1 MTSALLA
8 LVAVLAAQAPAPGTA
23 KPAAPAKAS
32 PMAVRVD
39 ASAQGGPAVEEWAKE
54 LRAALG
60 ARKDEFKLATANEKA
75 ELVAR
80 LDSVAAGTAGN
91 QVLKGELALGEAKR
105 PFTYTFTNVRADAE
119 KLARGMRSVADQMRA
134 TGK

>member
-1 MTSALLA
+1 MSPAAALLA
-8 LVAVLAAQAPAPGTA
+8 TVLAAQAQAPGAAKPATTA
-23 KPAAPAKAS
+23 KPS

-39 ASAQGGPAVEEWAKE
+39 ASAQGGPAVEDWAKE
-54 LRAALG
+54 LRAALE
-60 ARKDEFKLATANEKA
+60 ARKDEFKPAAPKDKA

-80 LDSVAAGTAGN
+80 LDSIAPGTTGN
-91 QVLKGELALGEAKR
+91 QVLKGELVLGEAKR

-119 KLARGMRSVADQMRA
+119 KLARGLRSVADQMKA

>member
-1 MTSALLA
+1 MILALLA
-8 LVAVLAAQAPAPGTA
+8 LVGALAAQAPAPGTA
-23 KPAAPAKAS
+23 KPAETAKAS

-39 ASAQGGPAVEEWAKE
+39 VSATGGSAVEDWAKE

-60 ARKDEFKLATANEKA
+60 ARKNEFKLATANEKA

-91 QVLKGELALGEAKR
+91 QVLKGDLVLGEAKR

-119 KLARGMRSVADQMRA
+119 KLARGLRSVADQMKA

>member
-8 LVAVLAAQAPAPGTA
+8 LVAVLAAQAPAP
-23 KPAAPAKAS
+23 KAS

-39 ASAQGGPAVEEWAKE
+39 VSATGGSAVEDWAKE

-60 ARKDEFKLATANEKA
+60 ARKDEFKLATANEKP

-80 LDSVAAGTAGN
+80 LDSVAAGTAGS
-91 QVLKGELALGEAKR
+91 QVLKGELVLGEAKR
-105 PFTYTFTNVRADAE
+105 PFSYSFTNVRADAE
-119 KLARGMRSVADQMRA
+119 KLARNLRSVADQMKA